1 MSIFKVKQW
10 WTNDKLQLD
19 ETISGVQNATCLKVE
34 KFNSHSDSDCI
45 VISEEYLL
53 KIYKPYPNQETS
65 NVVLETHLGDVAL
78 QIETGKFLTGSV
90 DRQILVLHPQSYAIY
105 QLERKEG
112 HTDAGEQNVLK
123 LMIKHSFTRR
133 ADSLVHGSFG
143 NVKSR
148 DFICIQGIDGSLS
161 FFDQDTFLFMCILN
175 DVIIPGPV
183 CYIASCDSFVICKST
198 WILEIYSYQQLRE
211 FSELNVR
218 QNKKNIPQ
226 WIYNAG
232 EEVTSVQV
240 IQTSNNFSSIIA
252 LGERHLYCFQDNGLM
267 KFMIKFDYMPT
278 CFHAYLIG
286 WYYEPGARLLVMLAS
301 DDAKLYVYENTSLL
315 WSCDL
320 FNTAISISRCFLKS
334 LPGGI
339 VTLSNTGVVTVC
351 YLGTEPDLNSNAAPM
366 INEEVDPEQIQAELE
381 KVEQALQAIT
391 ENKEQEITNEATID
405 EIIKIKAD
413 VGKPVQNLTHDF
425 TNDSSEGLHLL
436 MCPIIIILTC
446 KDPKLIQNVQIT
458 YACCPPF
465 AFSESTICLDNI
477 NGTEIIETQVFIESK
492 GDVSETAVD
501 ILFTITDSV
510 GKIIVLSRKITLP
523 ITLYCLPVDVVL
535 ENEIKLFINSN
546 QSCVDFS
553 EIFADFS
560 EQELLQYGGSP
571 EIVTFSYRANK
582 KTVTLKSS
590 GEQYSIEAD
599 DFPEIASIL
608 DYFIFKLMDHFARMG
623 ISDFRFYI
631 KCDKEFIK
639 QITHKFLKSIEA
651 HAKERIKLKTFEDDL
666 NVLQKQFTLIQKRL
680 LVQYGSL
687 PPGDCDQLEFL
698 MKDTHK
704 RLVDSVHEIIICREN
719 VCRSSTTLM
728 AIGHLIIHILKQTT
742 PDDFKLKLIE
752 EMLSLNTIYEL
763 YQEWEEAVTQALS
776 YIVNNVL
783 QKSEKDKEKLAP
795 VTEQGIL
802 SHINLKRFLKQIR
815 MVLDK
820 MFSDAWTDDTEA
832 TTHKPKEKIT
842 RIEEFVEVI

>member
-1 MSIFKVKQW
+1 MQNGVNNYFIIDMAVLKPW
-10 WTNDKLQLD
+10 WTSARQQLD
-19 ETISGVQNATCLKVE
+19 ETVPGVQNACSLKVE

-53 KIYKPYPNQETS
+53 KIYKPLPNQDTS
-65 NVVLETHLGDVAL
+65 NIVLESQLGEIIL
-78 QIETGKFLTGSV
+78 QIETGKFLAGSV

-105 QLERKEG
+105 TLERKEG
-112 HTDAGEQNVLK
+112 HTDAGDQNVLK
-123 LMIKHSFTRR
+123 LMIKHSFTRK
-133 ADSLVHGSFG
+133 AESLTHGPFG

-148 DFICIQGIDGSLS
+148 NFICIQGIEGSLS
-161 FFDQDTFLFMCILN
+161 FFDQDTFLFMCILDN
-175 DVIIPGPV
+175 IIIPGPI

-278 CFHAYLIG
+278 CFYAYLIG
-286 WYYEPGARLLVMLAS
+286 WFYEPGARLLVMVAS

-320 FNTAISISRCFLKS
+320 LDVPISISRCFLKT

-366 INEEVDPEQIQAELE
+366 INEEGDPEQIQSELE
-381 KVEQALQAIT
+381 TVEEALQAIV
-391 ENKEQEITNEATID
+391 ENKE
-405 EIIKIKAD
+405 
-413 VGKPVQNLTHDF
+413 
-425 TNDSSEGLHLL
+425 
-436 MCPIIIILTC
+436 
-446 KDPKLIQNVQIT
+446 
-458 YACCPPF
+458 
-465 AFSESTICLDNI
+465 
-477 NGTEIIETQVFIESK
+477 
-492 GDVSETAVD
+492 
-501 ILFTITDSV
+501 
-510 GKIIVLSRKITLP
+510 
-523 ITLYCLPVDVVL
+523 
-535 ENEIKLFINSN
+535 
-546 QSCVDFS
+546 DFS
-553 EIFADFS
+553 EK
-560 EQELLQYGGSP
+560 ELFQYGGSS
-571 EIVTFSYRANK
+571 EIVTFSYRAIK
-582 KTVTLKSS
+582 KTVTFKSS

-608 DYFIFKLMDHFARMG
+608 DYFVVKLMDHFARMG
-623 ISDFRFYI
+623 LTDFRFYI
-631 KCDKEFIK
+631 KCDKDFLK
-639 QITHKFLKSIEA
+639 QLIHNFLKSIEA
-651 HAKERIKLKTFEDDL
+651 HARERITLKSLEDDL
-666 NVLQKQFTLIQKRL
+666 DILQKQFTLIQKRL

-704 RLVDSVHEIIICREN
+704 RIQDSVHKIIQSREN

-728 AIGHLIIHILKQTT
+728 SIGHLIIHILKQTT
-742 PDDFKLKLIE
+742 PNDFKVKLIE
-752 EMLSLNTIYEL
+752 EMLSLSTIYEL
-763 YQEWEEAVTQALS
+763 HQEWEEAVTQASS

-815 MVLDK
+815 MLLDK

-832 TTHKPKEKIT
+832 TAHTTKEKVT
-842 RIEEFVEVI
+842 RIEELVEVI

>member
-1 MSIFKVKQW
+1 MQNGVNNYFIIDMAVLKPW
-10 WTNDKLQLD
+10 WTSARQQLD
-19 ETISGVQNATCLKVE
+19 ETVPGVQNACSLKVE

-53 KIYKPYPNQETS
+53 KIYKPLPNQDTS
-65 NVVLETHLGDVAL
+65 NIVLESQLGEIIL
-78 QIETGKFLTGSV
+78 QIETGKFLAGSV

-105 QLERKEG
+105 TLERKEG
-112 HTDAGEQNVLK
+112 HTDAGDQNVLK
-123 LMIKHSFTRR
+123 LMIKHSFTRK
-133 ADSLVHGSFG
+133 AESLTHGPFG

-148 DFICIQGIDGSLS
+148 NFICIQGIEGSLS
-161 FFDQDTFLFMCILN
+161 FFDQDTFLFMCILDN
-175 DVIIPGPV
+175 IIIPGPI

-278 CFHAYLIG
+278 CFYAYLIG
-286 WYYEPGARLLVMLAS
+286 WFYEPGARLLVMVAS

-320 FNTAISISRCFLKS
+320 LDVPISISRCFLKT

-366 INEEVDPEQIQAELE
+366 INEEGDPEQIQSELE
-381 KVEQALQAIT
+381 TVEEALQAIV
-391 ENKEQEITNEATID
+391 ENKEDNSNESKID

-413 VGKPVQNLTHDF
+413 VSKPVQNLNNDFKHD
-425 TNDSSEGLHLL
+425 NNEALHLL
-436 MCPIIIILTC
+436 MCPIVIIMTC

-458 YACCPPF
+458 YACCAPF
-465 AFSESTICLDNI
+465 TFSEAIICLDNI
-477 NGTEIIETQVFIESK
+477 NGTEIIETQIFLSSE

-501 ILFTITDSV
+501 ILFTITDSA
-510 GKIIVLSRKITLP
+510 GKISVLSRKIMLP
-523 ITLYCLPVDVVL
+523 ISLYCCPIDVVP

-546 QSCVDFS
+546 HSCVKFAEIFTDFS
-553 EIFADFS
+553 EK
-560 EQELLQYGGSP
+560 ELFQYGGSS
-571 EIVTFSYRANK
+571 EIVTFSYRAIK
-582 KTVTLKSS
+582 KTVTFKSS

-608 DYFIFKLMDHFARMG
+608 DYFVVKLMDHFARMG
-623 ISDFRFYI
+623 LTDFRFYI
-631 KCDKEFIK
+631 KCDKDFLK
-639 QITHKFLKSIEA
+639 QLIHNFLKSIEA
-651 HAKERIKLKTFEDDL
+651 HARERITLKSLEDDL
-666 NVLQKQFTLIQKRL
+666 DILQKQFTLIQKRL

-704 RLVDSVHEIIICREN
+704 RIQDSVHKIIQSREN
-719 VCRSSTTLM
+719 VCR
-728 AIGHLIIHILKQTT
+728 
-742 PDDFKLKLIE
+742 
-752 EMLSLNTIYEL
+752 
-763 YQEWEEAVTQALS
+763 
-776 YIVNNVL
+776 
-783 QKSEKDKEKLAP
+783 
-795 VTEQGIL
+795 
-802 SHINLKRFLKQIR
+802 
-815 MVLDK
+815 
-820 MFSDAWTDDTEA
+820 
-832 TTHKPKEKIT
+832 
-842 RIEEFVEVI
+842 